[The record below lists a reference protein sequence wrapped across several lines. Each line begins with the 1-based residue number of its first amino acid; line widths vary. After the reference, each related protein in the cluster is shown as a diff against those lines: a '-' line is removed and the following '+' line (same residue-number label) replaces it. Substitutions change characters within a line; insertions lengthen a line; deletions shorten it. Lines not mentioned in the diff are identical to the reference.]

1 MKVINRINNN
11 VVLVNDNNQKMIVTG
26 KGVGFQ
32 VYPND
37 IVNEQFVEQRFILE
51 SDTSNDYYIQLLR
64 DIPMEYLNVSK
75 IIVDYAEG
83 ELKKELPLTFSFT
96 LADHLNFAIERQKQ
110 GITINHLLSDEIKL
124 FYPKEYEI
132 GVKAVSI
139 MREQIKFDFA
149 EYEAL
154 SIAMHLVNA
163 SGGLSDKYD
172 VVDLTE
178 TMKTIV
184 SKIEEYLN
192 VKLDQSSVV
201 FSRFITHLR
210 FYLIRQLNF
219 EIDDL
224 INEELLEIVREKYE
238 KAYNCAEIIT
248 AYVDDKY
255 NYKTHD
261 SEKLY
266 LSLHINRLLNNQ
278 TRRTNE

>member
-1 MKVINRINNN
+1 
-11 VVLVNDNNQKMIVTG
+11 
-26 KGVGFQ
+26 
-32 VYPND
+32 
-37 IVNEQFVEQRFILE
+37 
-51 SDTSNDYYIQLLR
+51 
-64 DIPMEYLNVSK
+64 
-75 IIVDYAEG
+75 
-83 ELKKELPLTFSFT
+83 
-96 LADHLNFAIERQKQ
+96 
-110 GITINHLLSDEIKL
+110 
-124 FYPKEYEI
+124 
-132 GVKAVSI
+132 